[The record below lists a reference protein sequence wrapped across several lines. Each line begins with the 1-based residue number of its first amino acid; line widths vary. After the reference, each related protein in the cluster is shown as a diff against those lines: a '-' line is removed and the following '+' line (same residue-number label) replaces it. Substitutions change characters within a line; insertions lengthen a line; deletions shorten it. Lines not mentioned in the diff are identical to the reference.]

1 MAATTPCKI
10 LMLFLLVGS
19 GEMGRYGLRHNQDV
33 PQFIHAANGQTCVAE
48 RDAAAGAMGG
58 RTNWPFI
65 DPGSYWSIAFLVAAA
80 PPDSPRSR
88 RREPH

>member
-1 MAATTPCKI
+1 MAATTACKI

-48 RDAAAGAMGG
+48 SER
-58 RTNWPFI
+58 WLFI
-65 DPGSYWSIAFLVAAA
+65 DPASYWSIAVLVSAAR
-80 PPDSPRSR
+80 PDGR
-88 RREPH
+88 RDANRIDIAGD